1 MVNTRSI
8 KSNLLVLLVVLVAS
22 IFPMAPVAAAVIPVT
37 DGTGTQT
44 LPNTTA
50 IQPMADFV
58 SAIQDGE
65 EVVRGVYV
73 NDVMA
78 LRVIQQPA
86 NDPGFVSAIAGVA
99 TQFSMASQYN
109 VVGLLA
115 HNFAAGSYFSQI
127 ETGDVVSVIY
137 GDGEVDAYLVSQII
151 EFQALSPNSPSSKFV
166 DLVEGDTLSA
176 TNLFKKV
183 YTGDPHLVLQ
193 TCIARGTE
201 ASWGRMFIIAQPI
214 EAEAE

>member
-8 KSNLLVLLVVLVAS
+8 KTNLLVLLVVLVAS
-22 IFPMAPVAAAVIPVT
+22 IFPAAPAVAAVIPVT
-37 DGTGTQT
+37 DGSSTHT
-44 LPNTTA
+44 LPSSA
-50 IQPMADFV
+50 SIQPMADFV

-73 NDVMA
+73 QDVMA

-86 NDPGFVSAIAGVA
+86 NDPAFVSAVAGVA
-99 TQFSMASQYN
+99 TQFSLANQYD

-115 HNFAAGSYFSQI
+115 HNFAAGNYFSQI
-127 ETGDVVSVIY
+127 EAGDVVNVIY
-137 GDGEVDAYLVSQII
+137 GDGEVDAYKVSMIE
-151 EFQALSPNSPSSKFV
+151 EFQALSPSSASSKFV
-166 DLVEGDTLSA
+166 DLTSGVTLSA

-193 TCIARGTE
+193 TCIARGNE
-201 ASWGRMFIIAQPI
+201 ASWGRMFIIAEPV
-214 EAEAE
+214 EAAE